1 MRVLVIGANYAPE
14 PSGNAPYTSALA
26 RRLAERGHDVR
37 VITTHPHYPEWRVRA
52 SYGAWSSREVVDGVP
67 VRRLRHYVP
76 RVPTPGRRLA
86 AETSFGLRSAAVRWP
101 ASDVVLLV
109 SPSLFAAASALAR
122 ARLSRVVGRERRV
135 VLWTQDL
142 YSLGV
147 EETGTA
153 TGAVARV
160 VQAVERAVTR
170 GSDAVVAIHDRFAA
184 HLVRVLGVPPERV
197 TTVRNWTHLPER
209 APVDRAAARRAL
221 GWRDDEVVVLHA
233 GNQGA
238 KQGLENVVEAGRLVD
253 RRGLR
258 VRFVLLGD
266 GSRRR
271 ELEAAADGV
280 RSVQFVDPLPDEGF
294 VAAMAAADVLLVNEL
309 AGLSQMS
316 VPSKLTSYFDAG
328 RPVLAATA
336 AGSTTAEELA
346 AAGAGLRVE
355 PEDPGALV
363 DAVVRLADDPAG
375 ADRLGAAGRRYR
387 RSVLSEDAAV
397 ARFERW
403 LSRWRAGG
411 PGYEPPRPE
420 RDDEERVLTG
430 PGGLVE
436 SKGETA

>member
-1 MRVLVIGANYAPE
+1 MRVLVVGANYAPE
-14 PSGNAPYTSALA
+14 PSGNAPYTAALA
-26 RRLAERGHDVR
+26 RRLAARGHDVE
-37 VITTHPHYPEWRVRA
+37 VVTTHPHYPEWRVRDG
-52 SYGAWSSREVVDGVP
+52 YGAWSSRETLDGVR

-109 SPSLFAAASALAR
+109 SPSLFAAAAALAR
-122 ARLSRVVGRERRV
+122 ARLGRLAGRRRRV

-153 TGAVARV
+153 TGTAARAVR
-160 VQAVERAVTR
+160 AVERAVAR

-184 HLVRVLGVPPERV
+184 HLVHVLGVPAERV
-197 TTVRNWTHLPER
+197 TTVRNWTHLADR
-209 APVDRAAARRAL
+209 APTDRAAARRAL

-238 KQGLENVVEAGRLVD
+238 KQGLENVVEAGRVVD
-253 RRGLR
+253 RRGVP

-271 ELEAAADGV
+271 DLEAAAAGV
-280 RSVQFVDPLPDEGF
+280 RSVEFVDPLPDDAF
-294 VAAMAAADVLLVNEL
+294 VAALAAADVLLVNEL

-346 AAGAGLRVE
+346 ASGAGLRVDPQD
-355 PEDPGALV
+355 PEALV
-363 DAVVRLADDPAG
+363 DGALRIASDAAA
-375 ADRLGAAGRRYR
+375 ADRLGEAGRRYR
-387 RSVLSEDAAV
+387 RTVLSEDAAV
-397 ARFERW
+397 ERFESWLARW
-403 LSRWRAGG
+403 GTVRPRAA
-411 PGYEPPRPE
+411 PRPARAE
-420 RDDEERVLTG
+420 DEQAAL
-430 PGGLVE
+430 
-436 SKGETA
+436 A